1 MTSRWIRC
9 VGFIVLGASLAQ
21 SLSAEAFNQLSVVAH
36 FNGDTVFA
44 QPTRGISETNREPR
58 EVVSGAALVE
68 SVSGYIFMPAGT
80 HVLKAQLVNNITDP
94 VHAEVL
100 ATLDYTLTAV
110 TPEGCFYVIS
120 LRSPARVPDLKSLS
134 VLVLRDDSRDA
145 KGEVTAML
153 NIVQSQ

>member
-1 MTSRWIRC
+1 MRSSRTT
-9 VGFIVLGASLAQ
+9 IVALVVLVASLAPPVR
-21 SLSAEAFNQLSVVAH
+21 AEVPSQLSVVAR

-44 QPTRGISETNREPR
+44 QPTRGISETHREPQQ
-58 EVVSGAALVE
+58 VVSGAAVVE
-68 SVSGYIFMPAGT
+68 SVSGYVFVPFGS

-110 TPEGCFYVIS
+110 TPEGCFYAIS
-120 LRSPARVPDLKSLS
+120 LRAPARVPDVKTLS
-134 VLVLRDDSRDA
+134 VLVLRDEMRDA